1 VDDNRTLPATER
13 QRQRF
18 AARGDIAKSPLL
30 ASAGVLLAGAAVVSF
45 AGGSIAQAMIGF
57 ARLSFG
63 DLDHLAPGAAIVA
76 AGRAFVAVAGPFM
89 LAGVVGAVGLGFA
102 QTRGAI
108 AEDAVGFD
116 FERLNPFPRLQ
127 QMFASRDA
135 VISLVTS
142 LVKTA
147 VVGAVIYAT
156 IKGRLEGLLTHVPAS
171 LGDALARGSDLL
183 STLLLRAGLATL
195 FLGVAD
201 YGVSWFR
208 LEQRMRMTFDEVR
221 EEAKDD
227 LGNPQVRQRRRRR
240 MRELLRQR
248 SLRDVPKA
256 DVVVTNPTHFAVAI
270 VYKSKRMSA
279 PRVVAKGADLF
290 AKRIRELAQ
299 RSGVPVIEEPP
310 LARAL
315 YKRVKVG
322 KEVPAELYK
331 AVAVILAHVY
341 RLRRRRSA

>member
-1 VDDNRTLPATER
+1 MDDNRTLPATER

-30 ASAGVLLAGAAVVSF
+30 ASSGVLLAGAAVASF
-45 AGGSIAQAMIGF
+45 AGTSVASAMVGL

-63 DLDHLAPGAAIVA
+63 DLGNLEPGAAVIA
-76 AGRAFVAVAGPFM
+76 AGRAFVTVAGPFM
-89 LAGVVGAVGLGFA
+89 LAAVVGAVGLGLA
-102 QTRGAI
+102 QTRGAV
-108 AEDAVGFD
+108 AEEAAGFD
-116 FERLNPFPRLQ
+116 LERLNPIPRLQ

-135 VISLVTS
+135 LISLVVS

-147 VVGAVIYAT
+147 VVAAVIYVT
-156 IKGRLEGLLTHVPAS
+156 LKNRLPPLLTRVPAS
-171 LGDALARGSDLL
+171 LGDGLAGGSDLL
-183 STLLLRAGLATL
+183 ATLLLRAGLATL

-201 YGVSWFR
+201 YAVNWFR

-221 EEAKDD
+221 EETKDD
-227 LGNPQVRQRRRRR
+227 LGNPQVRARRRRR

-248 SLRDVPKA
+248 SLREVPKA

-270 VYKSKRMSA
+270 VYRSKKMSA

-331 AVAVILAHVY
+331 AVAVVLAHVY